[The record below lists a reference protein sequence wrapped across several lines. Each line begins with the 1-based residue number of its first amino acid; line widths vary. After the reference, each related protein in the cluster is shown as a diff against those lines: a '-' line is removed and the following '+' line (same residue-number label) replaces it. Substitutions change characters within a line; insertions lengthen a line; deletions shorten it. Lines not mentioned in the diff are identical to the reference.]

1 MRVNKGNRDMGSA
14 RSVGAQGDHIS
25 GAMRG
30 GELLDRA
37 FFERDAVRVAPELLG
52 CTVTVNGV
60 TVRLTEVEAYRQDDP
75 ASHAFRGPTKRTA
88 VMFGPA
94 GHLYVYFTYGMH
106 YCGNLVCGPEGYGSG
121 VLLRAGEVVDGLDAA
136 RERRGTRISD
146 RDLARGPARLAQ
158 AMGWDKADDGRD
170 MIGAVRQGVKAA
182 VLAGPRTGI
191 TKAADEAWRFW
202 IPGDRFV
209 SPYKRHPKAP
219 PAEAEDSGPER

>member
-1 MRVNKGNRDMGSA
+1 MSTP
-14 RSVGAQGDHIS
+14 
-25 GAMRG
+25 
-30 GELLDRA
+30 LDRS
-37 FFERDAVRVAPELLG
+37 FFERDSVTVAPELLG
-52 CTVTVNGV
+52 CAVSANGV

-75 ASHAFRGPTKRTA
+75 ASHTFRGPTKRTA

-106 YCGNLVCGPEGYGSG
+106 YCGNLVCGPEGFGAG

-136 RERRGTRISD
+136 RERRGPRATD

-158 AMGWDKADDGRD
+158 ALGWGRDDNGRD
-170 MIGAVRQGVKAA
+170 MIGAVYASAEPAA

-191 TKAADEAWRFW
+191 TKAADAAWRFW

-219 PAEAEDSGPER
+219 AAEAEDREPGR

>member
-1 MRVNKGNRDMGSA
+1 MRVNEGNRRSA
-14 RSVGAQGDHIS
+14 PSQSAGAQGDHSSPARS
-25 GAMRG
+25 G
-30 GELLDRA
+30 EVLDRS
-37 FFERDAVRVAPELLG
+37 FFERDALTVAPELLG
-52 CTVTVNGV
+52 CTVTANGV

-75 ASHAFRGPTKRTA
+75 ASHSFRGPTKRTA

-106 YCGNLVCGPEGYGSG
+106 YCGNLVCGPEGFGSG

-136 RERRGTRISD
+136 RERRGERISD

-158 AMGWDKADDGRD
+158 AMGWDKEDNGRD
-170 MIGAVRQGVKAA
+170 MIGAVEQGVTAA

-191 TKAADEAWRFW
+191 TKAVDEAWRFW

-209 SPYKRHPKAP
+209 SPYKRHPKAAR
-219 PAEAEDSGPER
+219 PADGESER